1 MCRLY
6 GFHSNEPTK
15 VECTLVRAQNALLVQ
30 SRQDRRGRSHGD
42 GWGIA
47 VYEDSF
53 PEIER
58 RDTAAWQDLH
68 FSVTAERVFA
78 RTVVAHV
85 RDATV
90 GGATLLNTHP
100 FHHGRWVFAH
110 NGTVRGFDRVA
121 VEMAEETD
129 PDLLSERL
137 GSTDSELSFL
147 WLLSRLRAAG
157 IELESQQ
164 IEIEAIVGAF
174 SESVRELARRSQAE
188 RTGRQERLNF
198 LLTDGRWLLVS
209 RWHNDLYWVARH
221 GIHDCEICGIP
232 HIRHEVGTGYRAVVV
247 ASEPISHEEWSEVPE
262 GSILVVDPDVGARV
276 WAI

>member
-6 GFHSNEPTK
+6 GFHANEPTK
-15 VECTLVRAQNALLVQ
+15 VECTLVRAQNALMVQ
-30 SRQDRRGRSHGD
+30 SRQDRRGCSHSD

-47 VYEDSF
+47 VFEDSV

-90 GGATLLNTHP
+90 GGPSLVNTHP

-121 VEMAEETD
+121 VGLAEETA
-129 PDLLSERL
+129 PELLDERL

-147 WLLSRLRAAG
+147 WLLSRLRAAHVD
-157 IELESQQ
+157 LESREVD
-164 IEIEAIVGAF
+164 IESAVRVLAD
-174 SESVRELARRSQAE
+174 SVRELARRSRAE

-209 RWHNDLYWVARH
+209 RWHNDLYWVRRD

-232 HIRHEVGTGYRAVVV
+232 HIRHQAGTGYRAVVV
-247 ASEPISHEEWSEVPE
+247 ASEPISHEEWEEVPE
-262 GSILVVDPDVGARV
+262 GSILVVAPDVEARV
-276 WAI
+276 WPI

>member
-15 VECTLVRAQNALLVQ
+15 VECTLVRAQNALMAQ
-30 SRQDRRGRSHGD
+30 SRQDRRGLSHSD

-47 VYEDSF
+47 VYEDSVA
-53 PEIER
+53 EIER

-68 FSVTAERVFA
+68 FSVVAERVFA

-90 GGATLLNTHP
+90 GGPSLVNTHP

-121 VEMAEETD
+121 IGMAEETD
-129 PDLLSERL
+129 PDLRAERL

-157 IELESQQ
+157 VDLESREID
-164 IEIEAIVGAF
+164 IEPVVRVLAD
-174 SESVRELARRSQAE
+174 SVRELARRSRAE

-198 LLTDGRWLLVS
+198 LLTDGRWLLLS
-209 RWHNDLYWVARH
+209 RWHNDLYWVRRR

-232 HIRHEVGTGYRAVVV
+232 HIRHEAGTDYRAVVV
-247 ASEPISHEEWSEVPE
+247 ASEPISHEEWAEVPE
-262 GSILVVDPDVGARV
+262 GSILAVAPDVEAAV
-276 WAI
+276 WPI